1 MCLTCPQKVS
11 MLVQRQES
19 ISCRPLWMAESKN
32 AENGIF
38 INTYF
43 NETEAHPLDHCNKNF
58 NSITIPVWNSGIS
71 RGEEGGGVWAT
82 LLEPPKIPL
91 K

>member
-43 NETEAHPLDHCNKNF
+43 NETEAHPLDHCNTFPCNIKHKMKILN
-58 NSITIPVWNSGIS
+58 IS
-71 RGEEGGGVWAT
+71 WSTGPILT
-82 LLEPPKIPL
+82 DFML
-91 K
+91 KEILGY